1 MQIDPPSVLVTGGA
15 GYIGSHLIH
24 QLIENQFKL
33 VVLDNLSRGTKDLLP
48 AYIPFVVG
56 DVGNTD
62 LIRQVIKRYKINSVV
77 HLAGSIV
84 VPESVAFPLEYYQ
97 NNVENSR
104 RLIKTC
110 IESKIN
116 NFVFA
121 STAAVYGSSNT
132 GLLDEKSVTYPVS
145 PYGKTKLTTE
155 WIIEDAAAAHRLN
168 YVILRFFNVAGADAK
183 LRTGQ
188 VGEKNTHLIKVAC
201 EVATGTRKS
210 LEIFGVNYPTPDG
223 TCIRDYVHV
232 SDLASALTES
242 IDYLK
247 NGGQNTILNCGYGV
261 GTSVNQVIES
271 INHIQQKPL
280 NIIHRDRRLGDVSK
294 IVADTSL
301 IKKTLKWKPKFDNIT
316 AIINSALQWEKSN
329 TRKILESKIFP
340 GGKP

>member
-48 AYIPFVVG
+48 ASIPLVVG
-56 DVGNTD
+56 DVGDTD
-62 LIRQVIKRYKINSVV
+62 LIRQVIKKYKINSVV

-155 WIIEDAAAAHRLN
+155 WIIEDSAAAHKLN

-188 VGEKNTHLIKVAC
+188 VGKNNTHLIKVAC

-210 LEIFGVNYPTPDG
+210 LEIFGVDYPTPDG

-242 IDYLK
+242 IYYLK
-247 NGGQNTILNCGYGV
+247 NGGKGTILNCGYGV
-261 GTSVNQVIES
+261 GTSVNQVVES
-271 INHIQQKPL
+271 INHIQQKRL
-280 NIIHRDRRLGDVSK
+280 NVIHRDRRLGDVSK

-301 IKKTLKWKPKFDNIT
+301 IKKTLKWKPKFANIT
-316 AIINSALQWEKSN
+316 AIINSALQWEKSD
-329 TRKILESKIFP
+329 TRKILENKILENS
-340 GGKP
+340 

>member
-1 MQIDPPSVLVTGGA
+1 MHIDQPSVLVTGGA

-24 QLIENQFKL
+24 HLIENQFKL
-33 VVLDNLSRGTKDLLP
+33 VVVDNLSRGTKDLLP
-48 AYIPFVVG
+48 ASIPLVVG
-56 DVGNTD
+56 DVGDTT

-84 VPESVAFPLEYYQ
+84 VPDSVTFPLEYYQ

-110 IESKIN
+110 IESKVN

-132 GLLDEKSVTYPVS
+132 GLLDEKSVTYPIS

-155 WIIEDAAAAHRLN
+155 WIIEDSAAAHKLN

-188 VGEKNTHLIKVAC
+188 VGKNNTHLIKVAC
-201 EVATGTRKS
+201 EVATGTRKN

-242 IDYLK
+242 IYYLK
-247 NGGQNTILNCGYGV
+247 NGGKSTILNCGYGV
-261 GTSVNQVIES
+261 GTSVNQVVES

-280 NIIHRDRRLGDVSK
+280 NVIHRDRRQGDVSK
-294 IVADTSL
+294 IVADISL
-301 IKKTLKWKPKFDNIT
+301 IKKTLKWKTKFANIT
-316 AIINSALQWEKSN
+316 AIINSALQWEKSD
-329 TRKILESKIFP
+329 TRKILENKILENS
-340 GGKP
+340 